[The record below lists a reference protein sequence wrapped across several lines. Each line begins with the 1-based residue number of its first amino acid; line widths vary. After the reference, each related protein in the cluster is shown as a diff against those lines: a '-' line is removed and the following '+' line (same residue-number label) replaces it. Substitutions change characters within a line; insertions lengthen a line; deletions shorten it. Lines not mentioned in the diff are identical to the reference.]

1 MGYKPAHYLL
11 LISSLGSCAVT
22 PPAREDRGADLLA
35 GRTAGKPQSCV
46 TLFANENLTIIGN
59 DRVGYRDGNTIWV
72 SRPQSPCE
80 GLDPTN
86 TLLIERHGS
95 QLCRGDQI
103 RVIRPPTGAPG
114 PICVLGDFVP
124 YR

>member
-1 MGYKPAHYLL
+1 MIWRPTA
-11 LISSLGSCAVT
+11 LIVLALSGCAMPT
-22 PPAREDRGADLLA
+22 PAREDRAADPLA

-46 TLFANENLTIIGN
+46 TLFANESLTIIGN
-59 DRVGYRDGNTIWV
+59 DRVGYRSGDAIWV
-72 SRPQSPCE
+72 SRPQSTCD

-86 TLLIERHGS
+86 TLVIERYGS